1 MSLKRYTNGIT
12 DLSASDPMGQLG
24 MLDPRKYAVFMED
37 FLTLGCAAISS
48 STIITGNA
56 TITSSANNTT
66 TLVTDAGGKQGCLS
80 CVSTAADNESTLWQG
95 LMGGMR
101 MVSGKKFFM
110 ETSFEI
116 TAAAPA
122 QNELVIG
129 VTSPHAA
136 GAGFFATDGTA
147 RGFDDGLAFV
157 SVDAGA
163 GIDLLVGEADVF
175 DTLPC
180 ISLIVTATW
189 YKLSVYYDGTKVHLY
204 KDDAL
209 LSSTTPDQIP
219 ISVVCPVIW
228 YKTGAAAVQTLLVD
242 YLFVAAER

>member
-12 DLSASDPMGQLG
+12 DMSASDPLGQLG
-24 MLDPRKYAVFMED
+24 MLDPTKYAVYMED
-37 FLTLGCAAISS
+37 FLTLSAATVANGSLA
-48 STIITGNA
+48 TRGVLITA
-56 TITSSANNTT
+56 SANNTT
-66 TLVTDAGGKQGCLS
+66 SIVTDAGGRQGCLS
-80 CVSTAADNESTLWQG
+80 CVSTAADNESTMWQG
-95 LMGGMR
+95 LGGGFV

-129 VTSPHAA
+129 LTSSHVTATL
-136 GAGFFATDGTA
+136 FATDGTA
-147 RGFDDGLAFV
+147 RTFDDGLALV

-163 GIDLLVGEADVF
+163 GIDLVIGENDVY

-180 ISLIVTATW
+180 IPLIVTATW
-189 YKLSVYYDGTKVHLY
+189 YKVSVYYDGTKVHLY
-204 KDDAL
+204 KDDVL
-209 LSSTTPDQIP
+209 MSSNTPDQIP
-219 ISVVCPVIW
+219 VSVIMPVIW
-228 YKTGAAAVQTLLVD
+228 YKTGASAVQTLLVD